1 MYMYM
6 YMYTCDTSN
15 TDKMALQVVV
25 RIFSMPGD
33 VGELSD
39 SNVIEQFSENGQF
52 QPEVIGGA

>member
-1 MYMYM
+1 M